1 MSLTREARKNHE
13 IYERL
18 SEEGKAAIDEALDGV
33 RAQFHAY
40 GIPTSN
46 TDACEEL
53 VSAILAYALYS
64 IKEREDASQLRNP
77 LTDMFTLA
85 ANGHDMTGDSD

>member
-1 MSLTREARKNHE
+1 MSLSREAMKNHE

-18 SEEGKAAIDEALDGV
+18 NEEGKAAIDEALDGV
-33 RAQFHAY
+33 RAKFHEY

-64 IKEREDASQLRNP
+64 IEERNEVSKLRNP

-85 ANGHDMTGDSD
+85 AAGHDMTEVE